1 MPLTFIRS
9 ALGMVQT
16 KAPTPLLF
24 LLASLSPAPGVD
36 NTALQAILEPL
47 VDREIHRGIVVA
59 IVSETGTR
67 YLQAGDYR
75 EGDERPIN
83 AKTVIELGATGE
95 LFTAL
100 LALDLAQSGELDLDQ
115 PIQEILAKRVS
126 LKGPNAA
133 VITLRHL
140 LSNTAGLPN
149 TPATRSA
156 IRP

>member
-1 MPLTFIRS
+1 MTSPYPRAMPLTFIRS

-83 AKTVIELGATGE
+83 AKTVIELGRPGSSSPPCWLWIWRNPGSSISTN
-95 LFTAL
+95 
-100 LALDLAQSGELDLDQ
+100 QSR
-115 PIQEILAKRVS
+115 KFW
-126 LKGPNAA
+126 
-133 VITLRHL
+133 
-140 LSNTAGLPN
+140 LSGYL
-149 TPATRSA
+149 
-156 IRP
+156 